1 MNFDSV
7 INFMNHQSRALK
19 ELEDLLAHDAKQ
31 ENPGHSVDPVAI
43 KSLKD
48 YVATMKYAVDT
59 ATALA
64 KFYKSAE
71 NTKPKTE
78 KQPAKETEPEK
89 TDNPPPKK
97 KRSKKDTQQEEPAKE
112 KPANESAK
120 EEAPK
125 EEPAKEESTNKEPAG
140 EKKRFGRIRF
150 P

>member
-1 MNFDSV
+1 MNFDSI
-7 INFMNHQSRALK
+7 INFMNQQSKVLK

-43 KSLKD
+43 KTLKD

-78 KQPAKETEPEK
+78 KQPALEK

-112 KPANESAK
+112 KPAKNELAK
-120 EEAPK
+120 EKAPK
-125 EEPAKEESTNKEPAG
+125 EEPAKKESTNKEPAG
-140 EKKRFGRIRF
+140 EKDVLEEFDF
-150 P
+150 LN